1 MSDLG
6 KRQIE
11 RFNLSV
17 PAFVT
22 LKDPHSSELKIP
34 TELRTRNI
42 SAGGAFMKTN
52 KPYDIGSEVDIDLH
66 LAFFTGNADHE
77 RRSNI
82 HVSGSVIRIEQDG
95 MAIQFDDKYQISPL
109 PKDSKKT
116 G

>member
-6 KRQIE
+6 KRQLE

-22 LKDPHSSELKIP
+22 LKGPQSSELKTP
-34 TELRTRNI
+34 TELRTRNV
-42 SAGGAFMKTN
+42 SAGGAFMITHE
-52 KPYDIGSEVDIDLH
+52 PFDIGSEMEIDLH
-66 LAFFTGNADHE
+66 LAFFTGNAEHE
-77 RRSNI
+77 RQSNI

-95 MAIQFDDKYQISPL
+95 MAIQFDDKYQISPI
-109 PKDSKKT
+109 PKAAVT